1 MEESQVLTDIINCF
15 TSIDQLLTF
24 DHTYGLQ
31 DDPTVQLR
39 LAHLRRQ
46 TSPLH
51 IKCTTCGELFRDREK
66 YDLHV
71 VYHETIRDFDLNVF
85 DEPHSVSNHAQTIN
99 PHKRKT
105 SSLVSSTDTTQ
116 GPPPTKK
123 KTSVPQNQYGAGV
136 DTPST
141 HKISK
146 KRERIYTKNGAI
158 DTTYDVKFSDNLQ
171 NKKLMNIVDDLHKIF
186 DDVLGQVREGSQD
199 NSLARLIIEHNGL
212 TDPIV
217 VPLQELKKMDASTVM
232 DEIGKVLQSNEE
244 LPVDDSFSVTVGRID
259 IPSGGGRVG
268 ITKLMGENNSI
279 ERKRSLISRSSATM
293 CMPMAISICF
303 LKSCRTVSPDEWKT
317 LTSEDKGCMADK
329 VLKYRSV
336 PIWFYRHVMD
346 KGRKAC
352 INFAKRLC
360 KLADVRTDK
369 LCNIKEIERF
379 EKVVDLQI
387 LVISAKLGNKFIRIG
402 ENETDRKKSF
412 FT

>member
-146 KRERIYTKNGAI
+146 KRE
-158 DTTYDVKFSDNLQ
+158 
-171 NKKLMNIVDDLHKIF
+171 
-186 DDVLGQVREGSQD
+186 
-199 NSLARLIIEHNGL
+199 
-212 TDPIV
+212 
-217 VPLQELKKMDASTVM
+217 
-232 DEIGKVLQSNEE
+232 
-244 LPVDDSFSVTVGRID
+244 
-259 IPSGGGRVG
+259 
-268 ITKLMGENNSI
+268 
-279 ERKRSLISRSSATM
+279 
-293 CMPMAISICF
+293 
-303 LKSCRTVSPDEWKT
+303 
-317 LTSEDKGCMADK
+317 
-329 VLKYRSV
+329 
-336 PIWFYRHVMD
+336 
-346 KGRKAC
+346 
-352 INFAKRLC
+352 
-360 KLADVRTDK
+360 
-369 LCNIKEIERF
+369 
-379 EKVVDLQI
+379 
-387 LVISAKLGNKFIRIG
+387 
-402 ENETDRKKSF
+402 
-412 FT
+412 

>member
-15 TSIDQLLTF
+15 TSIDQLLAF
-24 DHTYGLQ
+24 AHTYGLE

-39 LAHLRRQ
+39 FAHLRRQ

-51 IKCTTCGELFRDREK
+51 IKCPTCGEFFRDQQK
-66 YDLHV
+66 HDLHV

-99 PHKRKT
+99 PRKRKT

-123 KTSVPQNQYGAGV
+123 KSSVSQNQYDAGV

-146 KRERIYTKNGAI
+146 KRERTYTKNGAL
-158 DTTYDVKFSDNLQ
+158 DTTYDVKFSDKLQ
-171 NKKLMNIVDDLHKIF
+171 NKKLMDIVDDLHNIF

-199 NSLARLIIEHNGL
+199 NSLSRLIIEHNGL

-217 VPLQELKKMDASTVM
+217 VPLQELNKMDASTVM

-244 LPVDDSFSVTVGRID
+244 LPVDDSFSVKVGRID

-279 ERKRSLISRSSATM
+279 ERKRSIISRSSETM

-303 LKSCRTVSPDEWKT
+303 LKTCRTASPGEWKT

-329 VLKYRSV
+329 VLKYRSI
-336 PIWFYRHVMD
+336 PMWFYRHVTD
-346 KGRKAC
+346 KGRKTC

-360 KLADVRTDK
+360 ELADVSTDK
-369 LCNIKEIERF
+369 PCNIKEIERF
-379 EKVVDLQI
+379 EKVVDLHI
-387 LVISAKLGNKFIRIG
+387 LVISAKL
-402 ENETDRKKSF
+402 ETNSFALERMKQTEKKSF